1 MKILLVIE
9 AAGGGSGLHVVDLAR
24 GLCAQGHAVSVF
36 YATAR
41 AEPSFVA
48 GLEELPLTHLK
59 GLEMA
64 RAVGPADLGAYLRLK
79 KAVQERGPFD
89 VIHAH
94 SSKAGA
100 LSRALPR
107 RLAKAFCYTPHA
119 FRTMDPTMGKAGA
132 FVYGTI
138 EKILGRLRTDALIPV
153 SVAEENHANN
163 RGIAPSHTYLV
174 VNGVANFNP
183 LPRAEARAQMGVAEG
198 EFVAGFIGR
207 LCPQKDPVRFVKAV
221 GLARKSAPNIRGVVI
236 GDGELRAEAEAA
248 NTTKAATFL
257 GWQDAPALLSGF
269 DCLVMTSA
277 YEAMPYTLLEALHA
291 HLSII
296 SSHVGG
302 TEETL
307 IDGENGMLL
316 ANDATP
322 DSFANAIVSLASDE
336 AKRAAF
342 AAASAKLAESRT
354 ADKMVE
360 ATLTVYEKAMAN
372 RRN

>member
-24 GLCAQGHAVSVF
+24 GLCARGHAVSVF

-41 AEPSFVA
+41 AEPTFVA
-48 GLEELPLTHLK
+48 GLEALPLKNLV
-59 GLEMA
+59 GLNMA
-64 RAVGPADLGAYLRLK
+64 RAVGPSDLGAYLRLQ
-79 KAVQERGPFD
+79 KAVKEYGPFN

-100 LSRALPR
+100 LCRALPR
-107 RLAKAFCYTPHA
+107 KLAQAFCYTPHA
-119 FRTMDPTMGKAGA
+119 FRTMDPTLGQNSARL
-132 FVYGTI
+132 YGTI
-138 EKILGRLRTDALIPV
+138 EKALGRWRTDALIPV
-153 SVAEENHANN
+153 STAEENHANDL
-163 RGIAPSHTYLV
+163 RIAPGRTYLV

-183 LPRAEARAQMGVAEG
+183 LPRAEARAQMGVGEG
-198 EFVAGFIGR
+198 EFAAGFIGR

-221 GLARKSAPNIRGVVI
+221 NLARASAPNIRGIVI
-236 GDGELRAEAEAA
+236 GDGELRTEAEAA
-248 NTTKAATFL
+248 NSDGAALFL

-269 DCLVMTSA
+269 DILVMTSA

-291 HLSII
+291 HLPII
-296 SSHVGG
+296 ASHVGG

-316 ANDATP
+316 ANDAP
-322 DSFANAIVSLASDE
+322 PQAFAEAMITLATDDN
-336 AKRAAF
+336 KRAAF
-342 AAASAKLAESRT
+342 AHASAQLAKART
-354 ADKMVE
+354 ADNMVD
-360 ATLTVYEKAMAN
+360 ATLEVYETAMAN